1 MNLRVHSSLI
11 SPVELPNTY
20 LGTVEFIVDDGTSA
34 FYFLEMNTRIQVEHP
49 ITEVTYNDLD
59 LIEMMLDHGIA
70 IREGRNSPVD
80 MSQATYDALRH
91 IAKDAGRGYAIE
103 GRVYAENPAEG
114 FLPSPGLLQHVQLEE
129 KYKWLRIDSWVS
141 DFISRAR

>member
-1 MNLRVHSSLI
+1 MLKKCLTHVY
-11 SPVELPNTY
+11 P
-20 LGTVEFIVDDGTSA
+20 GTVEFIVDEETGA

-49 ITEVTYNDLD
+49 ITEVTHNDLD
-59 LIEMMLDHGIA
+59 LIEMMLNHGIA
-70 IREGRNSPVD
+70 VREGRASPVD

-129 KYKWLRIDSWVS
+129 KHKWLRIDSWVS
-141 DFISRAR
+141 GLIFCVTGVMIGSLNV